1 MSVSQHYEPEALIA
15 LLNRDSNDGS
25 RDEHVASCAECAE
38 LLDVYRSMA
47 VCLSDEA
54 VWNTA
59 PLSEEPVPQ
68 TISALRTAAQAMRR
82 EDQLA
87 EALVSELTAGSR
99 DEWLPRLLAD
109 AKYRTAGVVRGLS
122 AASDAVAL
130 KSPGDDLELT
140 RLSTEVADHLDPAEH
155 PAGVVARLRG
165 SAWRD
170 RAYALNSAGDTAAAL
185 DAVTLAE
192 RHYAALPAAD
202 HDLGRLE
209 LTRALV
215 LRGLDRFDEGLRAVR
230 TAGGIFAANADLHR
244 MRLARSIE
252 AYLVYRAGDVRKA
265 LQLWCVLED
274 DLSRNGDPMRGSV
287 LHNMSVAYR
296 DAGDLEAAINCLK
309 QAMEAHAAAGET
321 VNLAKTRWVVA
332 RSSFRRIAG
341 RSRCHS
347 R

>member
-1 MSVSQHYEPEALIA
+1 M
-15 LLNRDSNDGS
+15 
-25 RDEHVASCAECAE
+25 
-38 LLDVYRSMA
+38 
-47 VCLSDEA
+47 
-54 VWNTA
+54 
-59 PLSEEPVPQ
+59 
-68 TISALRTAAQAMRR
+68 
-82 EDQLA
+82 
-87 EALVSELTAGSR
+87 
-99 DEWLPRLLAD
+99 
-109 AKYRTAGVVRGLS
+109 
-122 AASDAVAL
+122 
-130 KSPGDDLELT
+130 
-140 RLSTEVADHLDPAEH
+140 
-155 PAGVVARLRG
+155 
-165 SAWRD
+165 
-170 RAYALNSAGDTAAAL
+170 
-185 DAVTLAE
+185 TLAE

-332 RSSFRRIAG
+332 KILVQENRWEEADAILGDVITDFERLQMREDVVLARLDRAELLILQQRFDDAAATCRAAVEELKRAGLVHTVRALTAVSYLTEATVAGKATAALARRVRDFVRDVGTQPALLFAPPPL
-341 RSRCHS
+341 
-347 R
+347 